1 MEGDGGGLHGYA
13 ALLLVGPRVEVAD
26 LAGEF
31 GGYDAV
37 GGEEGV
43 GEGGLAVVLVEGSVG
58 VLRGRGRGPGVYS
71 QHALKYR
78 SPFLS
83 VYRVIR
89 IEFFVVSVTHI
100 PHTICIVLQ
109 ADQLLWIYHHHFGRR
124 TKSAL
129 EGKV

>member
-58 VLRGRGRGPGVYS
+58 VFRDGGGDLGLGLLTTCAKI
-71 QHALKYR
+71 QI
-78 SPFLS
+78 FLS
-83 VYRVIR
+83 VSI
-89 IEFFVVSVTHI
+89 
-100 PHTICIVLQ
+100 
-109 ADQLLWIYHHHFGRR
+109 
-124 TKSAL
+124 
-129 EGKV
+129 